1 MLIFQFLVIFLQVRI
16 FQLLR
21 IKIFITMWKRSLF
34 SKYLDKIKIAN
45 TTNIKFLFTACKAS
59 SYLIKLITFTCTNL
73 SPKKA
78 CEETKEN
85 KEVVSNWSHLNL
97 CRHNFDF
104 HLSKTVATV
113 DLFVVVFFAAAVV
126 VPVVVAVGKDMQ
138 V

>member
-1 MLIFQFLVIFLQVRI
+1 
-16 FQLLR
+16 
-21 IKIFITMWKRSLF
+21 MWKRSLF

-45 TTNIKFLFTACKAS
+45 TSNIKFLFTACKAS

-97 CRHNFDF
+97 R
-104 HLSKTVATV
+104 
-113 DLFVVVFFAAAVV
+113 LFKAARSPTYFKVFE
-126 VPVVVAVGKDMQ
+126 GDIQ
-138 V
+138 